1 LRTRPDFAFLSLVRG
16 RGAEANPPNR
26 FERLRYEPAPEPP
39 DPDAPPRDPATE
51 LLRDPSRSIV
61 ATNASP
67 DVGFDASV
75 NPYRGCE
82 HACAYCYARPTHEYL
97 GFSAGLDFE
106 TKILVKERAPELLRR
121 ALAAPS
127 WHPRVV
133 ALSGVTDCYQPAERG
148 LRITRGCLEVLRDF
162 RNPVVIVTKSWL
174 VTRDADLL
182 AELARDGCA
191 SVCLSVT
198 TLDPQLQ
205 HLMEPRAARPAKRLA
220 AIEALARAGVPVG
233 VLVAPVIPGLT
244 DHEIPAI
251 LGAAAGA
258 GAAFAGKVLLRLPHG
273 LPELFESWLERHAPG
288 RKDKVLRRL
297 RALHGGRLYDSRFG
311 ARQTGA
317 GLFARQIEDLF
328 ALACRRHGLA
338 REGPTL
344 STAAFRR
351 PGAGAAQLDLFAGSG

>member
-1 LRTRPDFAFLSLVRG
+1 MRSRG
-16 RGAEANPPNR
+16 VEENPPNR
-26 FERLRYEPAPEPP
+26 FERLRYEPEPLPP
-39 DPDAPPRDPATE
+39 DPEDPPADPATE

-75 NPYRGCE
+75 NPYRGCT
-82 HACAYCYARPTHEYL
+82 HACVYCYARPTHEYL

-106 TKILVKERAPELLRR
+106 TKILVKEHAPELLRR

-127 WHPRVV
+127 WRPRVL
-133 ALSGVTDCYQPAERG
+133 ALSGVTDCYQPAERS

-162 RNPVVIVTKSWL
+162 RNPVAVVTKSWL

-182 AELARDGCA
+182 AELAAHGCA
-191 SVCLSVT
+191 SVCVSVT
-198 TLDPQLQ
+198 TLDPALQ
-205 HLMEPRAARPAKRLA
+205 RVMEPRAARPAKRLA

-251 LGAAAGA
+251 LAAAAAAGA
-258 GAAFAGKVLLRLPHG
+258 GFAGKVLLRLPHG
-273 LPELFESWLERHAPG
+273 LPELFEGWLARNFPERKG
-288 RKDKVLRRL
+288 KVMRRL

-344 STAAFRR
+344 ETAAFRR
-351 PGAGAAQLDLFAGSG
+351 PGEEAGRRQLDLFA